1 MKRQTKKINVLSYLI
16 PIFFFFAVEVLF
28 RILLNF
34 SLLDS
39 ATLRIFF
46 SSVFLVSILEI
57 ISLLFKT
64 NKQRNIFI
72 MICLFLVSIYDWG
85 QYGFHNYLGMFI
97 SLNTASQASA
107 VTDYIEAFLESFPA
121 ESYMLYAPLCIY
133 AIYLIFFK
141 KEKKLNKGKQFG
153 FNLIGIVLGI
163 LLWLTT
169 IYIPFFQ
176 NPLQLVSNKELV
188 LNPTNSSIAINQFGG
203 ITYFF
208 LDFKELILPHQVKV
222 AGNLEEEKDDDAL
235 WLEVIKEEQNPTY
248 KKLNSYF
255 IQNKEAQ
262 KNDYTGY
269 FKGKNVIVIMMES
282 ANYAIDNAEYFPNF
296 TRMLKNSWYWT
307 NHYSPRG
314 TCATADN
321 EFSGLTSLYA
331 ISSTC
336 TTNTYLN
343 NTYFKSMFNRFRASG
358 YKTSSFHD
366 YDDTYYQR
374 SIYHYNLG
382 SEKFYNVVDLGI
394 PYVSNGVE
402 WPNDSLMMGQIVN
415 LAKDSSKPF
424 MTFITTVSAHMS
436 YAYKSGEGDKYMNL
450 FEDKGYDEETR
461 RYLSKLKITDDS
473 LGVLLDSLQNE
484 GILDDTVIVM
494 YGDHYPYGLSKEDVS
509 KIVPYDVNLYND
521 IEKTPF
527 VIYNSKLSA
536 KVFEDKTSYINLLPT
551 LANLFDLDYDAR
563 FYMGEDILSKD
574 YVGRVVFNDSS
585 WIDDIAFYDV
595 LNSKITYLGDEIY
608 TTEEIKKINQTIYN
622 KKEMS
627 RLAITTN
634 YFDYLEKALKEREEA
649 QNEETNDRGITS
661 QE

>member
-1 MKRQTKKINVLSYLI
+1 MKKQRNKINVLSYLI
-16 PIFFFFAVEVLF
+16 PIFFFFSVEVLF

-72 MICLFLVSIYDWG
+72 MICLFLVSIYDWV
-85 QYGFHNYLGMFI
+85 QFGFHNYLGMFI
-97 SLNTASQASA
+97 SLNTVSQAGA
-107 VTDYIEAFLESFPA
+107 VTDYIKTFFQSFPI

-133 AIYLIFFK
+133 TIYLVFLK
-141 KEKKLNKGKQFG
+141 KEKDLKKKYQIVP
-153 FNLIGIVLGI
+153 NLIGMILGAI
-163 LLWLTT
+163 LWISTV
-169 IYIPFFQ
+169 YFSFFQ
-176 NPLQLVSNKELV
+176 NPLQSVPNKELI

-203 ITYFF
+203 FTYFF
-208 LDFKELILPHQVKV
+208 LDLKELVFPHQSKENDV
-222 AGNLEEEKDDDAL
+222 LEEEKEDDTL
-235 WLEVIKEEQNPTY
+235 WLEVIKNEQNPTY

-255 IQNKEAQ
+255 VQNETAK
-262 KNDYTGY
+262 KNEYTGY

-282 ANYAIDNAEYFPNF
+282 VNYAIDNAEYFPNF
-296 TRMLKNSWYWT
+296 TKMLKNSWYWT

-321 EFSGLTSLYA
+321 EFSGITSLYA

-343 NTYFKSMFNRFRASG
+343 NTYFESMFNRFRATG

-366 YDDTYYQR
+366 FDDTYYQR
-374 SIYHYNLG
+374 SIYHPNLG
-382 SEKFYNVVDLGI
+382 SEKFYNVNDLGI
-394 PYVSNGVE
+394 AYVNNGVE
-402 WPNDSLMMGQIVN
+402 WPNDSLMMGQVVN

-424 MTFITTVSAHMS
+424 MTFITTVSAHMA

-509 KIVPYDVNLYND
+509 KIVSYDVNLYND

-563 FYMGEDILSKD
+563 FYMGEDILSED
-574 YVGRVVFNDSS
+574 YSGRVVFTNSS
-585 WIDDIAFYDV
+585 WMDDVAFYDA
-595 LNSKITYLGDEIY
+595 LNSKITYLSGETY

-634 YFDYLEKALKEREEA
+634 YFDYLEKALKERKEA

>member
-1 MKRQTKKINVLSYLI
+1 
-16 PIFFFFAVEVLF
+16 
-28 RILLNF
+28 
-34 SLLDS
+34 
-39 ATLRIFF
+39 
-46 SSVFLVSILEI
+46 
-57 ISLLFKT
+57 
-64 NKQRNIFI
+64 
-72 MICLFLVSIYDWG
+72 
-85 QYGFHNYLGMFI
+85 
-97 SLNTASQASA
+97 
-107 VTDYIEAFLESFPA
+107 
-121 ESYMLYAPLCIY
+121 MLYAPLCIY

-222 AGNLEEEKDDDAL
+222 AGNLEEEKDEDAL

-343 NTYFKSMFNRFRASG
+343 NTYFESMFNRFRASG

-402 WPNDSLMMGQIVN
+402 WPNDSLMMGQVVN

-436 YAYKSGEGDKYMNL
+436 YAYKSGEGDKYMSL
-450 FEDKGYDEETR
+450 FENEGYDEETR

-509 KIVPYDVNLYND
+509 KIVSYDVNLYND

-595 LNSKITYLGDEIY
+595 LNSKITYLGDETY

>member
-1 MKRQTKKINVLSYLI
+1 MKKQMKKINVLSYLI
-16 PIFFFFAVEVLF
+16 PIFFFFAVEILF

-34 SLLDS
+34 PILDY
-39 ATLRIFF
+39 ATIRIFF
-46 SSVFLVSILEI
+46 SSVLLVSILNL

-72 MICLFLVSIYDWG
+72 LVCLFLVSIYDWG

-121 ESYMLYAPLCIY
+121 ESYMLYASLCIY

-141 KEKKLNKGKQFG
+141 KEKNIKKGKQAVV
-153 FNLIGIVLGI
+153 NLTGAILGI
-163 LLWLTT
+163 ILWIST

-255 IQNKEAQ
+255 IQNSEAE

-282 ANYAIDNAEYFPNF
+282 VNYAIDNAEYFPNF

-321 EFSGLTSLYA
+321 EFSGITSLYA

-343 NTYFKSMFNRFRASG
+343 NTYFESMFNRFRASG

-382 SEKFYNVVDLGI
+382 SEKFYNAVDLGI

-402 WPNDSLMMGQIVN
+402 WPNDSLMMGQVVN

-436 YAYKSGEGDKYMNL
+436 YAYKSGEGDKYMSL
-450 FEDKGYDEETR
+450 FEDEGYDEETR

-509 KIVPYDVNLYND
+509 KIVSYDVNLYND

-585 WIDDIAFYDV
+585 WIDDIAFYDA
-595 LNSKITYLGDEIY
+595 LNSKITYLGDD
-608 TTEEIKKINQTIYN
+608 TSTPEEIQKINQTINN

-634 YFDYLEKALKEREEA
+634 YFAYLEKALKEREDA
-649 QNEETNDRGITS
+649 QNEEINDRGITS

>member
-1 MKRQTKKINVLSYLI
+1 
-16 PIFFFFAVEVLF
+16 
-28 RILLNF
+28 
-34 SLLDS
+34 
-39 ATLRIFF
+39 
-46 SSVFLVSILEI
+46 
-57 ISLLFKT
+57 
-64 NKQRNIFI
+64 
-72 MICLFLVSIYDWG
+72 
-85 QYGFHNYLGMFI
+85 
-97 SLNTASQASA
+97 
-107 VTDYIEAFLESFPA
+107 
-121 ESYMLYAPLCIY
+121 
-133 AIYLIFFK
+133 
-141 KEKKLNKGKQFG
+141 
-153 FNLIGIVLGI
+153 
-163 LLWLTT
+163 
-169 IYIPFFQ
+169 
-176 NPLQLVSNKELV
+176 
-188 LNPTNSSIAINQFGG
+188 
-203 ITYFF
+203 
-208 LDFKELILPHQVKV
+208 
-222 AGNLEEEKDDDAL
+222 
-235 WLEVIKEEQNPTY
+235 
-248 KKLNSYF
+248 
-255 IQNKEAQ
+255 
-262 KNDYTGY
+262 
-269 FKGKNVIVIMMES
+269 
-282 ANYAIDNAEYFPNF
+282 
-296 TRMLKNSWYWT
+296 
-307 NHYSPRG
+307 
-314 TCATADN
+314 
-321 EFSGLTSLYA
+321 
-331 ISSTC
+331 
-336 TTNTYLN
+336 
-343 NTYFKSMFNRFRASG
+343 MFNRFRASG

-402 WPNDSLMMGQIVN
+402 WPNDSLMMGQVVN

-436 YAYKSGEGDKYMNL
+436 YAYKSGEGDKYMSL
-450 FEDKGYDEETR
+450 FENEGYDEETR

-509 KIVPYDVNLYND
+509 KIVSYDVNLYND

-595 LNSKITYLGDEIY
+595 LNSKITYLGDETY

>member
-1 MKRQTKKINVLSYLI
+1 MKKQRKKINVLSYLM

-34 SLLDS
+34 PLLDY
-39 ATLRIFF
+39 ATIRIFF
-46 SSVFLVSILEI
+46 SIVLLVSLLNLL
-57 ISLLFKT
+57 SLLFKT
-64 NKQRNIFI
+64 NKQRNIF
-72 MICLFLVSIYDWG
+72 MLVWLFLVSFYDWG
-85 QYGFHNYLGMFI
+85 QLGFHNYLGMFI

-169 IYIPFFQ
+169 IYVPFFQ

-208 LDFKELILPHQVKV
+208 LDFKELIWPHQVK
-222 AGNLEEEKDDDAL
+222 ATGDLEEEKDGDAV

-343 NTYFKSMFNRFRASG
+343 NTYFESMFNRFRTSG

-382 SEKFYNVVDLGI
+382 SEKFYNVEDLGI
-394 PYVSNGVE
+394 SYVSNGVE
-402 WPNDSLMMGQIVN
+402 WPNDSLMMGQVVN

-436 YAYKSGEGDKYMNL
+436 YAYKSGEGDKYMGL
-450 FEDKGYDEETR
+450 FNDKDYDEDTK

-536 KVFEDKTSYINLLPT
+536 KVFDDKTSYINLLPT

-574 YVGRVVFNDSS
+574 YAGRVVFNDSS
-585 WIDDIAFYDV
+585 WIDDIAFYDA
-595 LNSKITYLGDEIY
+595 LNSKITYLGDKTY
-608 TTEEIKKINQTIYN
+608 TTEEIQKINQTIYN

-634 YFDYLEKALKEREEA
+634 YFAYLEKALKEREDA
-649 QNEETNDRGITS
+649 QNEEINDRGITS

>member
-1 MKRQTKKINVLSYLI
+1 MKKQRKKINVLSYLM

-34 SLLDS
+34 PVLDY
-39 ATLRIFF
+39 ATIRIFF
-46 SSVFLVSILEI
+46 SSVLLVSLLNLL
-57 ISLLFKT
+57 SLFFKT
-64 NKQRNIFI
+64 NKQRNIFMLI
-72 MICLFLVSIYDWG
+72 WLFLVSLYDWG
-85 QYGFHNYLGMFI
+85 QLGFHKYLGMFI

-107 VTDYIEAFLESFPA
+107 VTDYIEAFLESFPI

-141 KEKKLNKGKQFG
+141 KEKKLNKRKQFG
-153 FNLIGIVLGI
+153 VNLTGIILGI

-169 IYIPFFQ
+169 IYVPLFQ

-188 LNPTNSSIAINQFGG
+188 LNPTNSSVAINQFGG

-208 LDFKELILPHQVKV
+208 LDFKELIWPHQVKA
-222 AGNLEEEKDDDAL
+222 AGTLEEEKAADTL
-235 WLEVIKEEQNPTY
+235 WLEVIKEEQNPAY

-296 TRMLKNSWYWT
+296 TRILKNSWYWT

-343 NTYFKSMFNRFRASG
+343 NTYFESMFNRFRTSG

-374 SIYHYNLG
+374 SIYHPNLG
-382 SEKFYNVVDLGI
+382 SEKFYNVKDLGI
-394 PYVSNGVE
+394 SYVSNGVE
-402 WPNDSLMMGQIVN
+402 WPNDSLMMGQVVN

-424 MTFITTVSAHMS
+424 MTFITTISAHMS
-436 YAYKSGEGDKYMNL
+436 YAYKSGEGDKYMGL
-450 FEDKGYDEETR
+450 FKDKDYDEETK

-527 VIYNSKLSA
+527 VIYNNKLSA
-536 KVFEDKTSYINLLPT
+536 KVFDDKTSYINLLPT

-585 WIDDIAFYDV
+585 WIDDIAFYDA
-595 LNSKITYLGDEIY
+595 LNSKITYLGDKTY
-608 TTEEIKKINQTIYN
+608 TTEEIQKINQTIYN

-634 YFDYLEKALKEREEA
+634 YFAYLEKALKEREDA
-649 QNEETNDRGITS
+649 QNEEINDRGITS

>member
-1 MKRQTKKINVLSYLI
+1 M
-16 PIFFFFAVEVLF
+16 
-28 RILLNF
+28 
-34 SLLDS
+34 
-39 ATLRIFF
+39 
-46 SSVFLVSILEI
+46 
-57 ISLLFKT
+57 
-64 NKQRNIFI
+64 
-72 MICLFLVSIYDWG
+72 
-85 QYGFHNYLGMFI
+85 
-97 SLNTASQASA
+97 
-107 VTDYIEAFLESFPA
+107 
-121 ESYMLYAPLCIY
+121 
-133 AIYLIFFK
+133 
-141 KEKKLNKGKQFG
+141 
-153 FNLIGIVLGI
+153 
-163 LLWLTT
+163 
-169 IYIPFFQ
+169 
-176 NPLQLVSNKELV
+176 
-188 LNPTNSSIAINQFGG
+188 
-203 ITYFF
+203 
-208 LDFKELILPHQVKV
+208 
-222 AGNLEEEKDDDAL
+222 EEEKEDDTL
-235 WLEVIKEEQNPTY
+235 WLEVIKNEQNPTY

-255 IQNKEAQ
+255 VQNETAK
-262 KNDYTGY
+262 KNEYTGY

-282 ANYAIDNAEYFPNF
+282 VNYAIDNAEYFPNF
-296 TRMLKNSWYWT
+296 TKMLKNSWYWT

-321 EFSGLTSLYA
+321 EFSGITSLYA

-343 NTYFKSMFNRFRASG
+343 NTYFESMFNRFRATG

-366 YDDTYYQR
+366 FDDTYYQR
-374 SIYHYNLG
+374 SIYHPNLG
-382 SEKFYNVVDLGI
+382 SEKFYNVNDLGI
-394 PYVSNGVE
+394 AYVNNGVE
-402 WPNDSLMMGQIVN
+402 WPNDSLMMGQVVN

-424 MTFITTVSAHMS
+424 MTFITTVSAHMA

-509 KIVPYDVNLYND
+509 KIVSYDVNLYND

-563 FYMGEDILSKD
+563 FYMGEDILSED
-574 YVGRVVFNDSS
+574 YSGRVVFTNSS
-585 WIDDIAFYDV
+585 WMDDVAFYDA
-595 LNSKITYLGDEIY
+595 LNSKITYLSGETY

-649 QNEETNDRGITS
+649 KNEETNDRGITS